1 MPKVN
6 VYLPDALAD
15 RVRDARLP
23 VSRICQTALTQALDG
38 AVGATHE
45 TPTTR
50 ALPAGLT
57 LTPPANHHVAAIL
70 HQAYALASAAGAS
83 TVEPVH
89 LLRAFLD
96 EGESL
101 VLNTVELLGF
111 PAATIR
117 AALGETP
124 AAAATPTD
132 PVTSPAALA
141 VLAAAAEQATAHAS
155 AVTTGSHLLLGL
167 LRDDGEAGD
176 ALRRT
181 GVTAVVTPAALSALY
196 HGVAFGRM
204 LPGRDAD
211 TTVLRVMMHDVL
223 DRLDRLQKRLDAT
236 DA

>member
-38 AVGATHE
+38 AAGAAHE
-45 TPTTR
+45 TPATR

-70 HQAYALASAAGAS
+70 HQAYALASASGAV
-83 TVEPVH
+83 TVEPIH

-117 AALGETP
+117 AALGDSP
-124 AAAATPTD
+124 AAATTPTE
-132 PVTSPAALA
+132 PAASPATRA
-141 VLAAAAEQATAHAS
+141 VLTAAAGQATAHAS

-176 ALRRT
+176 VLRRT
-181 GVTAVVTPAALSALY
+181 GVAAVVTPAVLSALY

-204 LPGRDAD
+204 LPERDAD
-211 TTVLRVMMHDVL
+211 TAVLRVMLHDVL

-236 DA
+236 EG